1 MIAIKWSD
9 YQKYGCPK
17 CGCNSARS
25 GNVSGRGT
33 AFGTCREC
41 KENFVVLSDEITRSA
56 FGYCTG
62 KKDSQGKDIFEYPK
76 VQEHPRN
83 GIPFKFQGS
92 EFDLERLDKLATEN
106 SNILTKEIL
115 TECKI

>member
-1 MIAIKWSD
+1 MKYTLYIDVAFNEYTAYGIWIGGVMIAIKWSD

-33 AFGTCREC
+33 ALGTCREC
-41 KENFVVLSDEITRSA
+41 KESFVVLSDEVTKSA

-62 KKDSQGKDIFEYPK
+62 KKDSHGKDIFEYPE

-83 GIPFKFQGS
+83 GIPCHQWV
-92 EFDLERLDKLATEN
+92 
-106 SNILTKEIL
+106 
-115 TECKI
+115 

>member
-33 AFGTCREC
+33 ASGTCREC
-41 KENFVVLSDEITRSA
+41 KESFVVLSDEVTKSA

-62 KKDSQGKDIFEYPK
+62 KKDSQEKIFLNIQKYKNIRETGFR
-76 VQEHPRN
+76 VINGCSQIQNQNTESIGIQE
-83 GIPFKFQGS
+83 
-92 EFDLERLDKLATEN
+92 ELAM
-106 SNILTKEIL
+106 I
-115 TECKI
+115 